1 MKILKSNKWIINF
14 GLCVAAAGL
23 LVSCDDYLDENP
35 DNRAVIDTEEEIISL
50 LGSAYPEA
58 GISVMSELM
67 SDNTDDM
74 SGDPRFLKYDERF
87 YDQVFYW
94 KEVTETDNDGPSLT
108 WEKGYEAAATANQA
122 LQSIEELGGA
132 TTTKLKEAKG
142 EALLCRAYA
151 HFWLACMFCQAYDS
165 KNAASDLGLPYAT
178 KPETTLY
185 SENIERGTMAEL
197 YAKIDKDIQEA
208 LPLIGD
214 THYQQPKFHFNT
226 QAALAFAARFYLF
239 YEKWDLA
246 VKYATQCLGS
256 NPKSLLRDW
265 DEQESFGITNDM
277 DPRSQAYVKSSAKCN
292 FMLTP
297 TYSMAGFWFSNYG
310 WVSRFSHNSF
320 ISNKE
325 TLDCKNDFWDLKNM
339 RCPSL
344 QFIGGNIDKVL
355 VAKLPAMFEMT
366 DVVSQTGYYHSVEI
380 PFKADN
386 LLLER
391 AEAYIMLK
399 QYDKALADLNIWMEN
414 YVKKSTPLTLEKI
427 KNYYT
432 RLQYYSITLPT
443 QRRHLNP
450 RFEIDA
456 EGSDQECLLQ
466 CLLNFKRLEN
476 IHEGMRWQDIKRYG
490 IEICRRMI
498 DSDANLIMLSYDSY
512 MGSDSP
518 YLAVR
523 DPRCAM
529 QVPFKVIAA
538 GFQPNPRGQEAEA
551 KGMTVKIDRLVSVK

>member
-1 MKILKSNKWIINF
+1 MKIYKILSN
-14 GLCVAAAGL
+14 AALVLFAG
-23 LVSCDDYLDENP
+23 VFMTSCDAYLDENP

-94 KEVTETDNDGPSLT
+94 KEVTETDNDGPSIT
-108 WEKGYEAAATANQA
+108 WENGYKAAATANQA

-239 YEKWDLA
+239 YGQQSQIA
-246 VKYATQCLGS
+246 SARLGRTRE
-256 NPKSLLRDW
+256 LW
-265 DEQESFGITNDM
+265 
-277 DPRSQAYVKSSAKCN
+277 
-292 FMLTP
+292 
-297 TYSMAGFWFSNYG
+297 
-310 WVSRFSHNSF
+310 
-320 ISNKE
+320 
-325 TLDCKNDFWDLKNM
+325 
-339 RCPSL
+339 
-344 QFIGGNIDKVL
+344 
-355 VAKLPAMFEMT
+355 
-366 DVVSQTGYYHSVEI
+366 YH
-380 PFKADN
+380 
-386 LLLER
+386 
-391 AEAYIMLK
+391 
-399 QYDKALADLNIWMEN
+399 Q
-414 YVKKSTPLTLEKI
+414 
-427 KNYYT
+427 
-432 RLQYYSITLPT
+432 
-443 QRRHLNP
+443 
-450 RFEIDA
+450 
-456 EGSDQECLLQ
+456 
-466 CLLNFKRLEN
+466 
-476 IHEGMRWQDIKRYG
+476 RYG
-490 IEICRRMI
+490 SPKPGLCQVERQVQLYAHPHILHGWLLVQQLRLGV
-498 DSDANLIMLSYDSY
+498 ALLS
-512 MGSDSP
+512 
-518 YLAVR
+518 
-523 DPRCAM
+523 
-529 QVPFKVIAA
+529 
-538 GFQPNPRGQEAEA
+538 
-551 KGMTVKIDRLVSVK
+551 